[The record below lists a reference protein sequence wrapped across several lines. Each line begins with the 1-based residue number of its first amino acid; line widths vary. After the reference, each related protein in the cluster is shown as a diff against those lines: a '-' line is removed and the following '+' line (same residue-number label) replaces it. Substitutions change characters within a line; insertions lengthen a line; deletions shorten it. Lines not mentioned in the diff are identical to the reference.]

1 MMAKRKATHKNGAP
15 GRPWP
20 PGDPFPNHWAEV
32 HAVPWKR
39 FRTCTVGDF
48 FDNRLYSWRLKS
60 RITALMRVYESNGTV
75 DEFVL
80 SPGTDI
86 PNTVNSIMSADPD
99 RRIVIAD
106 HEQILD
112 IYAEPGDNDN
122 KKERV
127 RC

>member
-1 MMAKRKATHKNGAP
+1 
-15 GRPWP
+15 
-20 PGDPFPNHWAEV
+20 
-32 HAVPWKR
+32 
-39 FRTCTVGDF
+39 
-48 FDNRLYSWRLKS
+48 
-60 RITALMRVYESNGTV
+60 MRVYESNGTV